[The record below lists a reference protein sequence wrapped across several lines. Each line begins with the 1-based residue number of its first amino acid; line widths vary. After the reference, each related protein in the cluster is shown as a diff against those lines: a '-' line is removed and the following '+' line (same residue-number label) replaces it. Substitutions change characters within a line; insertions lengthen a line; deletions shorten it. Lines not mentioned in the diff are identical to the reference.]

1 MARQVPTIPKPPAP
15 TKIEPDFARSR
26 ALQLWKGYHKVVEAI
41 ERSAAKRPLTASIR
55 SGRVMRA
62 GEGKER
68 YQIKITGGEPKPLK
82 PRTPPPSN
90 PRSYMKAK
98 VGAERY
104 RNFINSKQGDP
115 YP

>member
-1 MARQVPTIPKPPAP
+1 MARKVPTIPKPPAP

-41 ERSAAKRPLTASIR
+41 ERSAVKRPLTASIR

-82 PRTPPPSN
+82 PRTP
-90 PRSYMKAK
+90 MKAK